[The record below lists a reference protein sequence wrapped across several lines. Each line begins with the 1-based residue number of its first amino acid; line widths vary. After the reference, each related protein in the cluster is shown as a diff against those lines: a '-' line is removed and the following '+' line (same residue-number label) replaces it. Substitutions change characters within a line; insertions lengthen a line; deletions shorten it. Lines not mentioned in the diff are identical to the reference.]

1 MHFKVQVGF
10 LPARSM
16 EGASTNPQ
24 AGGVGFAPLHTST
37 PLHNGGSGGGNGASD
52 GQNYGQINGQMNG
65 GAEYIYGPYHGSSN
79 DAGGGQISGRYFIDQ
94 TTGHVVYFQPN
105 GGGQPMAMKMEN
117 SAAAATGVTPS
128 GTGYQM

>member
-1 MHFKVQVGF
+1 MPLNLRLFDPLYSLSWSF
-10 LPARSM
+10 SDLA
-16 EGASTNPQ
+16 GATR
-24 AGGVGFAPLHTST
+24 
-37 PLHNGGSGGGNGASD
+37 SGGGNGASD
-52 GQNYGQINGQMNG
+52 GQNYGQIDSQNYGQINGQMNG
-65 GAEYIYGPYHGSSN
+65 GAEYIYHGSYYGSSN